1 MEIAAVACQLARA
14 RPGSRAR
21 RRAWE
26 HGVAVG
32 PAPSAARRRLL
43 VASLGVGE
51 SLPAQTLVEE
61 AVVLEVG
68 VVEPLPPQ
76 SLGEEAVALEV
87 IRCRLAVGRW
97 LVTRSFDR
105 EFAITDSHNYMKS
118 IDFGAGG

>member
-1 MEIAAVACQLARA
+1 MEVAAVACRAGLLARA

-21 RRAWE
+21 TRAWE

-32 PAPSAARRRLL
+32 PAPFAARRRLL

-51 SLPAQTLVEE
+51 
-61 AVVLEVG
+61 
-68 VVEPLPPQ
+68 PLPEQ